1 MDLRERKTKRSI
13 ANAFLKLRSQKALE
27 RITVKELSALA
38 EISKATF
45 YLHYKDI
52 YDLSEQMQ
60 NEVIEKILDSIAH
73 PEYCISDNKTF
84 TRELFYAFYAEQSLI
99 DTLFSGTQNSIL
111 PARIEAKLRA
121 FVQSQYPHMDK
132 EADMRLTYNI
142 YGGYYVYQRYYK
154 TTDMNEI
161 INVVSDAKI

>member
-1 MDLRERKTKRSI
+1 MDLREKKTKRSI

-27 RITVKELSALA
+27 RITVKELAALA

-60 NEVIEKILDSIAH
+60 NEVIENILDNIAH
-73 PEYCISDNKTF
+73 PEYCISDNRAF
-84 TRELFYAFYAEQSLI
+84 TEELFDAFHADQSLI
-99 DTLFSGTQNSIL
+99 ETLFSGTQNAVL
-111 PARIEAKLRA
+111 PMRIEAKLRT
-121 FVQSQYPHMDK
+121 FIRSQYPDMDK

-142 YGGYYVYQRYYK
+142 YGSYYVYQKYYK
-154 TTDMNEI
+154 SMDMSEI
-161 INVVSDAKI
+161 INVVCDAKI